1 MYERRPPVCTEPND
15 IEAFAMYEHAR
26 MLGGNAGSELEAAQ
40 LFRKCFKLS
49 PTLARIYG
57 MQWASAAGH
66 CAAAAAGW
74 RSVLLSSFVCAY

>member
-1 MYERRPPVCTEPND
+1 MSQRPPCRGTCACRYIIRTDVMYERRPPVCTEPND

-57 MQWASAAGH
+57 MQ
-66 CAAAAAGW
+66 
-74 RSVLLSSFVCAY
+74 